1 MSTASMSFGR
11 PTRVTFSR
19 GNSLFAGAAHAV
31 IQLLR
36 RIDRW
41 QLRQAEQ
48 GPKTPDEVLAWAR
61 HVESSDPGFAADLR
75 AAALRTQSRDER

>member
-19 GNSLFAGAAHAV
+19 HSSWFGGAANAL

-41 QLRQAEQ
+41 QLSLAKEEPKTAEQ
-48 GPKTPDEVLAWAR
+48 VMAWAKR
-61 HVESSDPGFAADLR
+61 IENSDPGFAADLR
-75 AAALRTQSRDER
+75 AAALRSQGDH